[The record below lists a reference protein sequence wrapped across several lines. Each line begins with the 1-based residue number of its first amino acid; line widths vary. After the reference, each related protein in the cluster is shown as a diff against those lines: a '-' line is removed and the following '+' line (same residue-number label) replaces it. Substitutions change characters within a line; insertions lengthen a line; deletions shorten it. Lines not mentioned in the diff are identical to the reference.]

1 MKFDVVMMWRGSDG
15 WHTETCTINSECM
28 GRDGLYVLSP
38 GFEITCKPSAVEP
51 GSLTELRQDV
61 LSGAV

>member
-28 GRDGLYVLSP
+28 GRDGLHVLSP
-38 GFEITCKPSAVEP
+38 GFEITCKPSAVQP
-51 GSLTELRQDV
+51 
-61 LSGAV
+61 GAVS